1 MLMLNSLKSY
11 LSLIRETVRADY
23 ALVVLNWCFWVAWF
37 IFAAKV
43 HVVQAKSF
51 REALIPLKLVKQW
64 PSCVAFH
71 IHSIFNRWMKK
82 KKKCSSEWL
91 YRLYFSTYEQNYD
104 LELCRTLVWKKAIL
118 IFIDLNQ
125 SYAQSV
131 IKFPYILICMFWMF
145 LWIRSNGSIYSV
157 CSKMGSQL
165 FWLKGLSFSNSI
177 FIVHP

>member
-1 MLMLNSLKSY
+1 MLNSLKSY
-11 LSLIRETVRADY
+11 LSLIRETVRADD

-82 KKKCSSEWL
+82 
-91 YRLYFSTYEQNYD
+91 Q
-104 LELCRTLVWKKAIL
+104 
-118 IFIDLNQ
+118 
-125 SYAQSV
+125 YA
-131 IKFPYILICMFWMF
+131 KMF
-145 LWIRSNGSIYSV
+145 LWVIE
-157 CSKMGSQL
+157 
-165 FWLKGLSFSNSI
+165 
-177 FIVHP
+177 

>member
-11 LSLIRETVRADY
+11 LSLIRETVRADD

-64 PSCVAFH
+64 PSSVAFH

-82 KKKCSSEWL
+82 KKK
-91 YRLYFSTYEQNYD
+91 
-104 LELCRTLVWKKAIL
+104 
-118 IFIDLNQ
+118 
-125 SYAQSV
+125 
-131 IKFPYILICMFWMF
+131 MF
-145 LWIRSNGSIYSV
+145 LWV
-157 CSKMGSQL
+157 
-165 FWLKGLSFSNSI
+165 
-177 FIVHP
+177 VV

>member
-1 MLMLNSLKSY
+1 MLNSLKSY
-11 LSLIRETVRADY
+11 LSLIRETVRADD

-82 KKKCSSEWL
+82 YAKK
-91 YRLYFSTYEQNYD
+91 
-104 LELCRTLVWKKAIL
+104 
-118 IFIDLNQ
+118 
-125 SYAQSV
+125 
-131 IKFPYILICMFWMF
+131 F
-145 LWIRSNGSIYSV
+145 LWVIE
-157 CSKMGSQL
+157 
-165 FWLKGLSFSNSI
+165 
-177 FIVHP
+177 